1 MEIAERVVNNIIDIA
16 EQTFEKLDYKY
27 SRVDENELAVSLSP
41 EYSLSVFLKPEYDI
55 LHFSND
61 LDLICPED
69 RIAVIE
75 DSIVKANERI
85 WLGHFDLI
93 SIDNRIVFS
102 LSFPFAHSFLF
113 DEDSF
118 ESLVDLIL
126 EESDRFY
133 HYFKMVLSDQ
143 QVPNFSIGTLFQE
156 AVGEA

>member
-1 MEIAERVVNNIIDIA
+1 MNNIIDVA
-16 EQTFEKLDYKY
+16 ERTFERLDYRF
-27 SRVDENELAVSLSP
+27 SRIDENELAVSLSSN
-41 EYSLSVFLKPEYDI
+41 YNLSVLLKPEYDI
-55 LHFSND
+55 LHCSND
-61 LDLICPED
+61 LDLVCPDD
-69 RIAVIE
+69 RLAVIE

-93 SIDNRIVFS
+93 SIDSRIVFS

-113 DEDSF
+113 DEENI

-133 HYFKMVLSDQ
+133 HYFKMLLSDKQ
-143 QVPNFSIGTLFQE
+143 IPNFSIGTLFQE

>member
-1 MEIAERVVNNIIDIA
+1 MEFNVNNVIDIA
-16 EQTFEKLDYKY
+16 EETFEKLDYNF
-27 SRVDENELAVSLSP
+27 SRIDDNELAVSLSP
-41 EYSLSVFLKPEYDI
+41 NYSLSILLKPEHDI

-61 LDLICPED
+61 LDLICPDD
-69 RIAVIE
+69 RLAVIE

-93 SIDNRIVFS
+93 SVDNRLVYS

-113 DEDSF
+113 DQDSF
-118 ESLVDLIL
+118 ESLIDIIC

-133 HYFKMVLSDQ
+133 HYFKMLLSDKQ
-143 QVPNFSIGTLFQE
+143 IPNFSINSLFQE

>member
-1 MEIAERVVNNIIDIA
+1 MEFSVNNVIDIA
-16 EQTFEKLDYKY
+16 EATFEKLDYNF
-27 SRVDENELAVSLSP
+27 SRIDENELAVSLSP
-41 EYSLSVFLKPEYDI
+41 NYSLSVFLKPEYDI

-61 LDLICPED
+61 LNLICPDD
-69 RIAVIE
+69 RLAVIE

-93 SIDNRIVFS
+93 STDNRLVFS

-113 DEDSF
+113 DQDFF
-118 ESLVDLIL
+118 ESLVDIIC

-133 HYFKMVLSDQ
+133 HYFKMQLSNEQ
-143 QVPNFSIGTLFQE
+143 IPNFSISSLFQE

>member
-1 MEIAERVVNNIIDIA
+1 MNSVIDIA
-16 EQTFEKLDYKY
+16 EKTFEKLDYKF
-27 SRVDENELAVSLSP
+27 SRIDENELAVSLSP
-41 EYSLSVFLKPEYDI
+41 HYSLSVFLKPEYDI

-61 LDLICPED
+61 LDLVCPD
-69 RIAVIE
+69 NRLAVIE
-75 DSIVKANERI
+75 DSIIKANERI

-113 DEDSF
+113 DNENF
-118 ESLVDLIL
+118 ESFINLIL

-133 HYFKMVLSDQ
+133 HYFKMVLSDKQ
-143 QVPNFSIGTLFQE
+143 IPNFSIGTLFQE

>member
-1 MEIAERVVNNIIDIA
+1 MNNIIDVA
-16 EQTFEKLDYKY
+16 EQTFERLDYRF
-27 SRVDENELAVSLSP
+27 SRIDENELAVSLSSN
-41 EYSLSVFLKPEYDI
+41 YNLSVLLKPEYDI

-61 LDLICPED
+61 LDLVCPDD
-69 RIAVIE
+69 RLAVIE

-93 SIDNRIVFS
+93 SIDSRIVFS

-113 DEDSF
+113 DEENI

-133 HYFKMVLSDQ
+133 HYFKMLLSDKQ
-143 QVPNFSIGTLFQE
+143 IPNFSIGTLFQE